1 MTERGAFAVFIAG
14 LLLTM
19 LGVGGVEN
27 SITDSE
33 LFSSVVV
40 SVLGLLAMYAATLG
54 FRNAQYY
61 Q

>member
-1 MTERGAFAVFIAG
+1 MTERGAMTVFIAG
-14 LLLTM
+14 LLLTL

-27 SITDSE
+27 SMTNSE
-33 LFSSVVV
+33 LFSSVIVAA
-40 SVLGLLAMYAATLG
+40 LGLLAMWAATLG